1 MPEGDHAQEA
11 GRPLYHRVLLKLS
24 GDAFAPIDTGYGIS
38 TTSTGLLARELAD
51 VVDLGVQCAVVVGGG
66 NIFRGRQ
73 APGIDRSRAD
83 YMGMLATVMN
93 ALALQD
99 ALEKIHVPTRVQT
112 AIHMAQIAEPYI
124 PLRAIRHLEK
134 GRVVV
139 FAAGIGAPY
148 FSTDTTAAQR
158 ALEIGAQA
166 ILKGTKVDGIYTA
179 DPHVDPDGA
188 AVRDDRVPRRAPR
201 GVPGHGRHGDQPL
214 HGERPADHRVR
225 LRVRGEHQPGRVGRT
240 DRHLGPRGRPMTVD
254 SALKAAV
261 EKMDKAISV
270 LKDEL
275 AGVRTGRA
283 TPALLQRVVVDYYGT
298 PVPIQQLAS
307 FSVPEPRTLMISP
320 FDRNAIAAMEKSIMS
335 SDLGITPS
343 NDGTVIRLS
352 FPPLTEERRKE
363 LIKLVHHRG
372 EEGRVAVRN
381 IRRHS
386 KEELEKLEREGGIS
400 EDDLVRSEKELQKL
414 TDKHISD
421 IDDVVAHKDAE
432 LKEI

>member
-1 MPEGDHAQEA
+1 
-11 GRPLYHRVLLKLS
+11 
-24 GDAFAPIDTGYGIS
+24 
-38 TTSTGLLARELAD
+38 
-51 VVDLGVQCAVVVGGG
+51 
-66 NIFRGRQ
+66 
-73 APGIDRSRAD
+73 
-83 YMGMLATVMN
+83 
-93 ALALQD
+93 
-99 ALEKIHVPTRVQT
+99 
-112 AIHMAQIAEPYI
+112 
-124 PLRAIRHLEK
+124 
-134 GRVVV
+134 
-139 FAAGIGAPY
+139 
-148 FSTDTTAAQR
+148 
-158 ALEIGAQA
+158 
-166 ILKGTKVDGIYTA
+166 
-179 DPHVDPDGA
+179 
-188 AVRDDRVPRRAPR
+188 
-201 GVPGHGRHGDQPL
+201 
-214 HGERPADHRVR
+214 
-225 LRVRGEHQPGRVGRT
+225 
-240 DRHLGPRGRPMTVD
+240 MTVD
-254 SALKAAV
+254 SALKAAT

-275 AGVRTGRA
+275 AGIRTGRA
-283 TPALLQRVVVDYYGT
+283 TPASLGRVVVDYYGT
-298 PVPIQQLAS
+298 PVPIQQLAG

-320 FDRNAIAAMEKSIMS
+320 FDRNAISAMEKSIMS

-414 TDKHISD
+414 TDKHIAD

>member
-1 MPEGDHAQEA
+1 
-11 GRPLYHRVLLKLS
+11 
-24 GDAFAPIDTGYGIS
+24 
-38 TTSTGLLARELAD
+38 
-51 VVDLGVQCAVVVGGG
+51 
-66 NIFRGRQ
+66 
-73 APGIDRSRAD
+73 
-83 YMGMLATVMN
+83 
-93 ALALQD
+93 
-99 ALEKIHVPTRVQT
+99 
-112 AIHMAQIAEPYI
+112 
-124 PLRAIRHLEK
+124 
-134 GRVVV
+134 
-139 FAAGIGAPY
+139 
-148 FSTDTTAAQR
+148 
-158 ALEIGAQA
+158 
-166 ILKGTKVDGIYTA
+166 
-179 DPHVDPDGA
+179 
-188 AVRDDRVPRRAPR
+188 
-201 GVPGHGRHGDQPL
+201 
-214 HGERPADHRVR
+214 
-225 LRVRGEHQPGRVGRT
+225 
-240 DRHLGPRGRPMTVD
+240 MTVD
-254 SALKAAV
+254 SALKAAT

-307 FSVPEPRTLMISP
+307 FSVPEPRTLVISP
-320 FDRNAIAAMEKSIMS
+320 FDRNAIAAMEKAIMG
-335 SDLGITPS
+335 SDLGITPG

-386 KEELEKLEREGGIS
+386 KEELEKLERDGGIS

-421 IDDVVAHKDAE
+421 IDEVVAHKDAE